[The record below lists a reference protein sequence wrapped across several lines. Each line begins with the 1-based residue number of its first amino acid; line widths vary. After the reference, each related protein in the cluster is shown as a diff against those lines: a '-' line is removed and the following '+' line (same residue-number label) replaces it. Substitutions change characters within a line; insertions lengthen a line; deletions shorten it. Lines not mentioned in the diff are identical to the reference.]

1 MASPVDIVA
10 HVRHTRIQTGTP
22 FWSLDLTFK
31 GSGGEIPAVP
41 TADDIISHLA
51 VPPDHAVATFFRNC
65 FHVKGGIE
73 GETQE
78 TVAIRLIFPLEAGHV
93 SRSDFLE
100 RRFEGSIIVDHAQ
113 SFTTP
118 CESVAAVE
126 VLSDLSPSHLS
137 PVITKAIGGIKL
149 AGLTA
154 ADADAVD
161 AELVDRLS
169 FPWLVPN
176 RLEPRRIAWVQGRE
190 DIDCIA
196 RALDAASALGIK
208 LVVMDEPGHW
218 LEDPA
223 SPWAHLREDFV
234 AVDITADVGLP
245 QRIVDA
251 VRSYPLPI
259 HGVVT
264 ISDVRL
270 AAVARACQE
279 LDLPTESPEAYEI
292 AADKGRTRLLETVG
306 AGESFVLQK
315 AGDLAGY
322 LARRDKEGQPPL
334 AYPMVVKPVVGWCS
348 DCVSKVR
355 SLSELEM
362 AVQKASDRHAQ
373 SASPSTV
380 VVVEPYVDGPEVD
393 ANFAL
398 LDGEIVFCDIND
410 DFPSPADVP
419 GAGYKANF
427 QETQNVMPSALPAAE
442 QAAIKEQLLQSMLRQ
457 GFRSGLFHC
466 EARVRNSAVRYR
478 ERQGIVDLAPKE
490 DVPQQAPEIY
500 LHEVN
505 ARPAGYLE
513 SVAVLLAYGVDYY
526 ALRMLL
532 ALGPSEHARFRAL
545 ALPFRGGP
553 QFHLSVMIIQ
563 QTRAGIMKS
572 EDAAKEFLDR
582 HPDVRRNVVDYYSR
596 KKAGDVLEGPDAS
609 ALWWVAFLS
618 VISRTSRE
626 DLLKRVAFVQE
637 NFDYEMEEA

>member
-1 MASPVDIVA
+1 MFS
-10 HVRHTRIQTGTP
+10 HTRTRRGP
-22 FWSLDLTFK
+22 
-31 GSGGEIPAVP
+31 
-41 TADDIISHLA
+41 
-51 VPPDHAVATFFRNC
+51 
-65 FHVKGGIE
+65 
-73 GETQE
+73 QE
-78 TVAIRLIFPLEAGHV
+78 TAVAIRLIFPLEAGHV
-93 SRSDFLE
+93 ARSDFLE

-118 CESVAAVE
+118 CESKDAVE
-126 VLSDLSPSHLS
+126 VLSDLSLSHLS
-137 PVITKAIGGIKL
+137 PAITKAIGGIKL
-149 AGLTA
+149 AGLAA

-208 LVVMDEPGHW
+208 L
-218 LEDPA
+218 
-223 SPWAHLREDFV
+223 DFV
-234 AVDITADVGLP
+234 AVDITADAGLP

-251 VRSYPLPI
+251 VRSYRLPI

-322 LARRDKEGQPPL
+322 LARREEEGAAPL
-334 AYPMVVKPVVGWCS
+334 AFPMVVKPVVGWCS
-348 DCVSKVR
+348 DCVSK
-355 SLSELEM
+355 
-362 AVQKASDRHAQ
+362 

-380 VVVEPYVDGPEVD
+380 VVVEPYVDGPEPC
-393 ANFAL
+393 
-398 LDGEIVFCDIND
+398 GC
-410 DFPSPADVP
+410 S

-466 EARVRNSAVRYR
+466 EARVRNSA
-478 ERQGIVDLAPKE
+478 
-490 DVPQQAPEIY
+490 QAPEIY

-545 ALPFRGGP
+545 AQPFRGGP

-563 QTRAGIMKS
+563 QTKAGIMRS